1 MLNNWKWPV
10 SALALASAA
19 APGTGFAQDA
29 GPDLMSLDKRA
40 LKGEIAS
47 RYDAALAQTDDASV
61 VSADSPAF
69 MWASQAKAQ
78 CGIALGFLKSGK
90 KDPVSVGK
98 CDEAYRR
105 MSQPKM
111 VSEAPV
117 PSPVSAASSPCLAG
131 PFIAFFDWDRSD
143 ISADA
148 ATVLDSTVASTAGCG
163 SSTIRVAGFTDRSG
177 SDGYNMAL
185 STRRADA
192 VRAYLASHGTTA
204 QVTTQAFGE
213 NNPRVPTADGVREL
227 QNRRVEITVE

>member
-1 MLNNWKWPV
+1 MLDNLKWPV
-10 SALALASAA
+10 PAIALLCGAMPGAA
-19 APGTGFAQDA
+19 FAQDT
-29 GPDLMSLDKRA
+29 GGDLMSLEKAA
-40 LKGEIAS
+40 LKVEVQS
-47 RYDAALAQTDDASV
+47 RYDAALAQTDNAGV
-61 VSADSPAF
+61 VSADTPAF

-105 MSQPKM
+105 MSQPQM

-117 PSPVSAASSPCLAG
+117 PSPVSSASSPCPAG
-131 PFIAFFDWDRSD
+131 PFIAFFDWDRSE

-148 ATVLDSTVASTAGCG
+148 ATVLDSAVASTAGCG
-163 SSTIRVAGFTDRSG
+163 SSEIRVSGFTDRSG
-177 SDGYNMAL
+177 SDGYNMGL

-204 QVTTQAFGE
+204 QMTTQAFGE
-213 NNPRVPTADGVREL
+213 SNPRVPTADGVREL